1 MKVLVTGGIGL
12 IGSAC
17 LDLFLKEGHEVISVD
32 NNTRK
37 ALFGNDADNELNAQ
51 ENNFKQAGKIR
62 VWFHA
67 WEYLIIWT
75 AIWLW
80 QGWYKIGLITSLPY
94 FSHLLMDHFGNE
106 TCGPFYFLLYRLKNN
121 FDIRKLCRKLCQKP
135 Q

>member
-1 MKVLVTGGIGL
+1 MIGQKRIIL
-12 IGSAC
+12 IDFDHI
-17 LDLFLKEGHEVISVD
+17 LEFFYNQPQNFWRLKIALSGHH
-32 NNTRK
+32 
-37 ALFGNDADNELNAQ
+37 FQ
-51 ENNFKQAGKIR
+51 QAGKIR